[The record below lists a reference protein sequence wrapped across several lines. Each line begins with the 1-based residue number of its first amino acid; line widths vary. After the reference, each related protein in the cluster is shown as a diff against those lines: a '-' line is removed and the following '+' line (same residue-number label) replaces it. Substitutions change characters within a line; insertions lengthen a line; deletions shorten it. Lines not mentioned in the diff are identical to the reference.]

1 MEKAFIKT
9 KPCKKIETF
18 DADKKPNG
26 WVLEI
31 VSDKDNFTKHIR
43 GQIYLTVVEP
53 GLFKGYHVHAA
64 ADLFITCLDGQVA
77 SIIYKNKN
85 TKREIPM
92 GGDNFKT
99 VFVPKGYLHGI
110 KNIGKSQA
118 KVLVYR
124 YPAWMPALEEQL
136 FVSSKNVGNGET
148 WIKIKKFLKEFNEKK

>member
-64 ADLFITCLDGQVA
+64 ADLFIRIRIQ
-77 SIIYKNKN
+77 S
-85 TKREIPM
+85 
-92 GGDNFKT
+92 
-99 VFVPKGYLHGI
+99 
-110 KNIGKSQA
+110 GKFRWVVTISKPFLFQKDICMELRISV
-118 KVLVYR
+118 KVRLR
-124 YPAWMPALEEQL
+124 
-136 FVSSKNVGNGET
+136 F
-148 WIKIKKFLKEFNEKK
+148 